1 MDHYDSDAYRQP
13 DNGFTTSLELEVRI
27 DDFEMDDSSQWRT
40 FKFAKWNN
48 AVSLCEFSKN
58 GENSKNDDL
67 PTVWNAA
74 HTRSSFQVSS
84 LTKERYNRARTL
96 TAAIL
101 LLPMKLLFVRCNAK
115 RVKSGSAT
123 SNEIRTGGLSL

>member
-27 DDFEMDDSSQWRT
+27 DDFEMEDSSQWRT

-48 AVSLCEFSKN
+48 AVSLFEFSKN

-67 PTVWNAA
+67 PTVWKSA

-84 LTKERYNRARTL
+84 LTKERYNQARIL

-101 LLPMKLLFVRCNAK
+101 L
-115 RVKSGSAT
+115 
-123 SNEIRTGGLSL
+123 